1 MKRMNYCKEG
11 AELTLYIKSSLN
23 SSGVRGCASADGGE
37 QGGMSAWQKEEERKI
52 K

>member
-1 MKRMNYCKEG
+1 MKRMNYCTEG

-23 SSGVRGCASADGGE
+23 SSGVRGCASADEREGD
-37 QGGMSAWQKEEERKI
+37 GMSAWQGEEERKI

>member
-1 MKRMNYCKEG
+1 MKRMNYCTEG

-23 SSGVRGCASADGGE
+23 SSGVRGSASADEREGD
-37 QGGMSAWQKEEERKI
+37 GMSAWQGEEERKI